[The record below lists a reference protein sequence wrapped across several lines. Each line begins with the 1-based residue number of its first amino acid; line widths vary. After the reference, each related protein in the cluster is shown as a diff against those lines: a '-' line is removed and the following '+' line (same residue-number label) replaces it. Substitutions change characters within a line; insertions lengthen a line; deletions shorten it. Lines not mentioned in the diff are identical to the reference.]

1 MINQNRT
8 GTTGLGSTA
17 QKKLGGISGILGN
30 NNQNSSGLSGC
41 LKIKNTAI
49 TQPTG
54 GIANGQQQN
63 FVKDMKK
70 HGIIKDIHDV
80 G

>member
-17 QKKLGGISGILGN
+17 QKKLGGLSGILGN
-30 NNQNSSGLSGC
+30 STSNANGGLSGC

-49 TQPTG
+49 T
-54 GIANGQQQN
+54 
-63 FVKDMKK
+63 
-70 HGIIKDIHDV
+70 
-80 G
+80 